1 LYLRN
6 IEIHLTDLIIMAKAR
21 KIPGLNPNAPVKD
34 SAAKILCSR
43 FEEMT
48 SHEEGTVEGTD
59 IEALHDM
66 RVASRRVQA
75 ALKIFRSLFPKKK
88 YKAEYAEIRGLI
100 RSLGEVRDYDVF
112 IDKLEGMKKS
122 GTTKSAAVKNDNRA
136 IDLLIVRKKA
146 EREQKR
152 KLLVQ
157 NINTLNKNGYKEHF
171 LSFVN
176 SNLESD
182 RIKTPPQ
189 PVGTSVHEGN
199 KPA

>member
-1 LYLRN
+1 
-6 IEIHLTDLIIMAKAR
+6 MAKAR
-21 KIPGLNPNAPVKD
+21 KITGLNPNAPVKD
-34 SAAKILCSR
+34 SAARILLSR
-43 FEEMT
+43 FDEMI
-48 SHEEGTVEGTD
+48 SHEEGTVEGSD

-112 IDKLEGMKKS
+112 IDKLESMKKRS
-122 GTTKSAAVKNDNRA
+122 NSNTPSVKIDNRA
-136 IDLLIVRKKA
+136 IDLLIVRKRA

-152 KLLVQ
+152 KLLIQ
-157 NINTLNKNGYKEHF
+157 NLNTLNKNGYKEHF

-176 SNLESD
+176 SNLREN
-182 RIKTPPQ
+182 IA
-189 PVGTSVHEGN
+189 GTQLQQVNTSANEGN
-199 KPA
+199 APA

>member
-1 LYLRN
+1 
-6 IEIHLTDLIIMAKAR
+6 MGKAR

-34 SAAKILCSR
+34 SAAKILRSR

-112 IDKLEGMKKS
+112 IDKLEGMKKRS
-122 GTTKSAAVKNDNRA
+122 ITNSAAVKNDNRA

-146 EREQKR
+146 EREQRR
-152 KLLVQ
+152 KLLIQ
-157 NINTLNKNGYKEHF
+157 NINALNKNGYKEHF
-171 LSFVN
+171 LNFVN
-176 SNLESD
+176 SHLDVNSSKILQKPVSTES
-182 RIKTPPQ
+182 
-189 PVGTSVHEGN
+189 HEGN
-199 KPA
+199 RPA

>member
-1 LYLRN
+1 
-6 IEIHLTDLIIMAKAR
+6 MAKAR
-21 KIPGLNPNAPVKD
+21 KIPGLNPNAPVRD
-34 SAAKILCSR
+34 SAAKILRSR

-88 YKAEYAEIRGLI
+88 YKAEYVEIRGLI

-112 IDKLEGMKKS
+112 IDKLEGMKKRS
-122 GTTKSAAVKNDNRA
+122 ITNSAAVKNDNRA
-136 IDLLIVRKKA
+136 IDLLIIRKKA

-152 KLLVQ
+152 KLLIQ
-157 NINTLNKNGYKEHF
+157 SINTLNKKGYKEHF

-176 SNLESD
+176 SNLEITGISE
-182 RIKTPPQ
+182 RLQ
-189 PVGTSVHEGN
+189 PVSTSAPEGN
-199 KPA
+199 TPA